1 MSSSISNAKP
11 QSGLVG
17 MTRAAYIRT
26 LLFFLT
32 PAVLIYSVFSIYPLV
47 NTIVNSFYDK
57 QDNGSFIFNGIANYK
72 TLLADPTWSVPF
84 WNAFWNNC
92 KFFFIHMLVQNPIGL
107 VLAALLSLPVLRFRS
122 IYRTLIFMPTMLS
135 VVVIGFSWQLIL
147 SPLWGIA
154 KMLLGAI
161 GLGFLFGP
169 WLGQESTALLT
180 ISLISVWQFVGIPMI
195 LIYTALLAIPEEL
208 IDAATVDGLNQFQAF
223 VYVKLPLIW
232 PTIGLVSVLT
242 FVNNFNAF
250 DLVYAMKGALAG
262 PNFSADIMGTLFY
275 RVFFGNQLQNG
286 DVSMGATI
294 ATMMLLIILCGVMAY
309 LLLIQRRMQ
318 RYSF

>member
-1 MSSSISNAKP
+1 MENQHSRKM

-17 MTRAAYIRT
+17 MTQMAYARV
-26 LLFFLT
+26 LLFFLA
-32 PAVLIYSVFSIYPLV
+32 PAILIYTAFSIYPLID
-47 NTIVNSFYDK
+47 TIISSFYQK
-57 QDNGSFIFNGIANYK
+57 QDDASLVYVGIQNFK
-72 TLLADPTWSVPF
+72 TLLTDPTWSAPF

-92 KFFFIHMLVQNPIGL
+92 KFFLIHMLVQNPIGL
-107 VLAALLSLPVLRFRS
+107 VLAALLSLPVLRFRAA
-122 IYRTLIFMPTMLS
+122 YRTLIFMPTMLS

-147 SPLWGIA
+147 SPLWGIS
-154 KMLLGAI
+154 KILLKSV
-161 GLGFLFGP
+161 GLGSLFAP

-195 LIYTALLAIPEEL
+195 LIYTALLAIPDEL

-250 DLVYAMKGALAG
+250 DLIYAMKGALAG
-262 PNFSADIMGTLFY
+262 PNYSADIMGTLFY
-275 RVFFGNQLQNG
+275 RVFFGNQLQIG

-294 ATMMLLIILCGVMAY
+294 ATMMLLIILCGLMVY
-309 LLLIQRRMQ
+309 LFLIQRRMQ

>member
-1 MSSSISNAKP
+1 MSTSHLIGVSRGAYTRS
-11 QSGLVG
+11 LV
-17 MTRAAYIRT
+17 
-26 LLFFLT
+26 FFLA
-32 PAVLIYSVFSIYPLV
+32 PAVLIYSAFSIYPLL
-47 NTIVNSFYDK
+47 NTILNSFYDK
-57 QDNGSFIFNGIANYK
+57 QDNGTFIYNGIANFT
-72 TLLADPTWSVPF
+72 TLLTDPTWSAPF

-107 VLAALLSLPVLRFRS
+107 LLAALLSLPVLRFRS
-122 IYRTLIFMPTMLS
+122 AYRTLIFMPTMLS

-154 KMLLGAI
+154 KMLLQGV

-195 LIYTALLAIPEEL
+195 LIYTALLAIPDEL

-223 VYVKLPLIW
+223 FYVKLPLIL

-294 ATMMLLIILCGVMAY
+294 ATMMLIIILCGVMVY
-309 LLLIQRRMQ
+309 LFLVQRRLQ

>member
-1 MSSSISNAKP
+1 MAKP
-11 QSGLVG
+11 ITGPESGMIG
-17 MTRAAYIRT
+17 MGRGPYLT
-26 LLFFLT
+26 LLAFFLA
-32 PAVLIYSVFSIYPLV
+32 PAVIIYTVFSIYPLFA
-47 NTIVNSFYDK
+47 TIYNSLYLRQPD
-57 QDNGSFIFNGIANYK
+57 GSYLFNGLGNFH
-72 TLLADPTWSVPF
+72 TLLTDATWSTPF
-84 WNAFWNNC
+84 WNAFRNNC
-92 KFFFIHMLVQNPIGL
+92 FFFFMHMIVQNPIGL
-107 VLAALLSLPVLRFRS
+107 ALAAMLSLPRLRLRAA
-122 IYRTLIFMPTMLS
+122 YRTLIFMPTMLS
-135 VVVIGFSWQLIL
+135 VVIIGFSWQLIL

-154 KMLLGAI
+154 KMLLQTI

-169 WLGQESTALLT
+169 WLGQENTALLT

-223 VYVKLPLIW
+223 IWVKLPLIW

-250 DLVYAMKGALAG
+250 DLIYAMKGALAG

-275 RVFFGNQLQNG
+275 RTFFGNQLQLGNL
-286 DVSMGATI
+286 SMGSTI
-294 ATMMLLIILCGVMAY
+294 ATMMFLIILMGVMIY
-309 LLLIQRRMQ
+309 LFLIQRRMQ

>member
-1 MSSSISNAKP
+1 
-11 QSGLVG
+11 
-17 MTRAAYIRT
+17 
-26 LLFFLT
+26 LFFFLA
-32 PAVLIYSVFSIYPLV
+32 PAVLIYSLFSIYPLL
-47 NTIVNSFYDK
+47 NTVLNSFYDK
-57 QDNGSFIFNGIANYK
+57 QDNGTFIFNGIGNFT
-72 TLLADPTWSVPF
+72 TLLADPTWSAPF

-92 KFFFIHMLVQNPIGL
+92 KFFAIHMLVQNPIGL
-107 VLAALLSLPVLRFRS
+107 LLAALLSLPVLRFRS
-122 IYRTLIFMPTMLS
+122 AYRTLIFMPTMLS

-154 KMLLGAI
+154 KLLLKTV
-161 GLGFLFGP
+161 GLGQLFGP
-169 WLGQESTALLT
+169 WLGEESTALIT

-195 LIYTALLAIPEEL
+195 LIYTALLAIPDEL
-208 IDAATVDGLNQFQAF
+208 IDAATVDGLNQFEAF
-223 VYVKLPLIW
+223 FYVKLPLIW

-294 ATMMLLIILCGVMAY
+294 ASMMLLIILCGVMLY
-309 LLLIQRRMQ
+309 LFLVQRRLQ